1 MPNATATM
9 IVTAALLTAA
19 CEQAPTQGNF
29 TEPQHASM
37 PFSAGAGGGG
47 AVLDVTTAGMDFDMP
62 DEIPS
67 GWTTVRYHNR
77 SGVTHFFVIEKMPA
91 GRTVEDSRR
100 DVVPVFQAAWNLIE
114 AGDAAAGFAEF
125 GNLPAWFSEIVFTG
139 GPGLIAPGG
148 TAETTLY
155 LEPGTYVV
163 ECYVKAPDGTFHTT
177 MGMLRGLVV
186 TDEVSRGTEPRA
198 AYDVRVSNSGVTLEG
213 APAPGLRTFAV
224 HFDEQMVHEH
234 FLGHDVHLVRLT
246 DSTDLDELATW
257 MDWSTVGA
265 LTTPAPAEFLG
276 GTQEMP
282 AGSTAY
288 FTALLTPGRYALIA
302 EVPDP
307 KGKNM
312 LQTFSVPAG
321 GQGSR

>member
-1 MPNATATM
+1 MRSATATM
-9 IVTAALLTAA
+9 IAAAALLAGA
-19 CEQAPTQGNF
+19 CERAPAPADFTDLEQANLP
-29 TEPQHASM
+29 
-37 PFSAGAGGGG
+37 SAARVGGSGV
-47 AVLDVTTAGMDFDMP
+47 VLDVTTAGMDFDLR
-62 DEIPS
+62 DVIPS

-77 SGVTHFFVIEKMPA
+77 SSFTHFFVIEKMPE

-100 DVVPVFQAAWNLIE
+100 EVVPVFQAAWNLIE

-125 GNLPAWFSEIVFTG
+125 SNLPEWFSEIVFTG

-155 LEPGTYVV
+155 LEPGTYVI

-186 TDEVSRGTEPRA
+186 TEDASGGREPRA
-198 AYDVRVSNSGVTLEG
+198 AYDVRISNSGMELEG
-213 APAPGLRTFAV
+213 TPRPGLRTFAV
-224 HFDEQMVHEH
+224 HFDEQMTHEH
-234 FLGHDVHLVRLT
+234 FLGHDVHLVRLA
-246 DSTDLDELATW
+246 DNTDLDEVAAW
-257 MDWSTVGA
+257 MNWATVGA

-282 AGSTAY
+282 AGNTAY
-288 FTALLTPGRYALIA
+288 FTALLTPGRYALVA

-307 KGKNM
+307 IGKNM
-312 LQTFSVPAG
+312 LKTFVVPAG
-321 GQGSR
+321 AQSSP